1 MAFIDQGEFEAV
13 KTLSGWE
20 AARCDEHPYRAKIK
34 VSACS
39 GVARTS
45 PLLGHSMVPGAKC
58 RSLWGLGA
66 SSPENLEKFYSLPG
80 RFWGQYRSEVYVTY
94 GKLAYDERMRLII
107 WCDTAPFDFKTF

>member
-1 MAFIDQGEFEAV
+1 MAFINQGEFEAV

-58 RSLWGLGA
+58 RSLWGWGHPP
-66 SSPENLEKFYSLPG
+66 PENLEILQPP
-80 RFWGQYRSEVYVTY
+80 RSVLEPYTVAMC
-94 GKLAYDERMRLII
+94 KLLTTNSRMMSV
-107 WCDTAPFDFKTF
+107 